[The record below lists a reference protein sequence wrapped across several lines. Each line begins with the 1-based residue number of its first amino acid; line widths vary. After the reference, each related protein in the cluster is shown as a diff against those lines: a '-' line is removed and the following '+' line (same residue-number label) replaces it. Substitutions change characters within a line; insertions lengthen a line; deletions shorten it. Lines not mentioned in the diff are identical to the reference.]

1 MRLDRGKRFS
11 SQRVLSQKT
20 YEAIVP
26 PGRTIAPWASA
37 PAVEGARSPNPTMAS
52 EAPCTNFDPGSPE
65 GGRPARRDSEPAKF
79 RTDP

>member
-37 PAVEGARSPNPTMAS
+37 PAVEGARSPDPKKP
-52 EAPCTNFDPGSPE
+52 PCTNVDPGSPE